1 MYLKRFH
8 LKLIII
14 KLSMLSGEDS
24 MRIPEIQDEKTP
36 AKVVRPTPSMKKTPT
51 FPEKPALPMKKIPT
65 FAEEQ
70 LSRTD
75 EIQPQSPKPKPDM
88 PAKKPEAAVSK
99 PDQAAT
105 TKPAASPAKFDRQ
118 TSIRPVIGGTKAD
131 TWESAEL
138 AKIKKKYCFIL
149 RDFLFPIISN
159 FES

>member
-1 MYLKRFH
+1 
-8 LKLIII
+8 
-14 KLSMLSGEDS
+14 MLSGEDS